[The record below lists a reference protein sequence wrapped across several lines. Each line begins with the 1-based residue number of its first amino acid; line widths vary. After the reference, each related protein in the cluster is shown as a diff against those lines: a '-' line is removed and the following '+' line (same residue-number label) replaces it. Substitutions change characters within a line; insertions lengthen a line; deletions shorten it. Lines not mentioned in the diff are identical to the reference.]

1 MHNLMFQRRNAIL
14 AAGLVGLVLFA
25 AGWAFFTADTATAQ
39 GPALNATAAAADEPV
54 LKAYDVMGQDPAI
67 VAAKLQSQLPAN
79 AGINIATDKR
89 TGKIL
94 VLAAPSAQELIVKLL
109 PQAAPA
115 PAPAA
120 PVNNAPAVK
129 VEPGPR
135 TEKSIQLTKLTAA
148 EFEAAL
154 SRLANRQLPMTTDD
168 SGKVVT
174 YTLAGRDNSATM
186 LSINRTDKTVTVSGT
201 AGLVEGW
208 TRVIAAMDHSKGAAN
223 NSAQLVVPV
232 RNPEAIA
239 NGSLQRA
246 MQLIGQQTGGTQQPA
261 TNRLV
266 SMLFQ
271 PRADQPAPANQP
283 PAAAPPRTAED
294 ILEGGL
300 SGPVQIEYV
309 ESLDMLVI
317 RGNAR
322 DVEKVS
328 EIIKRIEE
336 ESLVSVPE
344 IQIYPLQNVGSDAM
358 ASLVRSLYDQV
369 LSPRQGRVSITSLVK
384 PNSLLLIGRKESI
397 ATVIDLIKRLDVP
410 VDPAGEFRIFELK
423 HTSANEVLQTVQ
435 AFLSGASVGQGT
447 TGQNNN
453 LGAIAGN
460 ITSTALGTRAVL
472 TADYRTNSLIVRAS
486 ARDLAE
492 IEALLAKI
500 DKSESSAVN
509 ELRVFNLKYSLA
521 EELAPVLQSSV
532 TGTAQQNRTQQG
544 NQGQQGG
551 QNQFQQG
558 LQQLQQ
564 QGGQNQNAQQ
574 RAARSIMLQFLT
586 VDSQGKKLLKSG
598 LLTDVRITADG
609 RANSVIVSAP
619 AESMELIGALIR
631 ELDQMPTA
639 EAQIKVFTIQN
650 GDASNL
656 VTMLQNL
663 FGLAVTGGGTNQRGG
678 AGGGNFNFA
687 GAAGTGDTS
696 GDNPLV
702 GLRFSVDQR
711 TNSIIVSG
719 SSGDLNVVE
728 AILLRLDESDI
739 RQRKSTVYR
748 LKNAPAIDVANSIN
762 QLLNSERQI
771 QQVAP
776 TQLSPFEQIEKEVVV
791 VPEQVSNS
799 LIISATPRYFDEIR
813 AIIEQLDMRPPMVM
827 IQVLIAE
834 VQLANNDEFGVELGV
849 QDSVLFDRSLLG
861 NLVSTTNTTTFGNPP
876 TTTQQQNVLAATNE
890 PGFNFNNPLPLG
902 NSGSS
907 TALAQ
912 ADNIGSQGLTNFAL
926 GRTNS
931 ELGFGG
937 LVLSASSNSLS
948 VLLRALSANRRLEVL
963 SRPQVMTL
971 DNQPA
976 FIQVGQRVPRIT
988 GVSINVGVQTNSIVL
1003 ENVGLI
1009 LGVTPRI
1016 SPDGLVVME
1025 IDAEKSEVGPESE
1038 GVPISVN
1045 ATGQVVRSPRFNTTV
1060 AQTTV
1065 SAANGQTIILG
1076 GLIAKSKSDFSRRAP
1091 FLSDIP
1097 VIGHLFRYDSTATTR
1112 RELLIIM
1119 TPRVVRT
1126 QQDSELIKQVE
1137 SARMSWC
1144 LSDVMRI
1151 HGPSGLK
1158 TRNSHFNNDETLVI
1172 YPDQNPNG
1180 EGMPHMVEEEGVH
1193 HLLPGGEMVL
1203 PGGAIPEQIMSTP
1216 AAQGQIIST
1225 TPTLAPMT
1233 PNKTIPGHSIPG
1245 EAGTFSKPIPDELP
1259 PPVPGSI
1266 QPRVI
1271 SPGEMPKTQPG
1282 ASRAPDKSMGLRPQ
1296 QAMFRSADPAPLPT
1310 PASFPAPASNQT
1322 QAPTPSQTTN
1332 PNAATGPALTPATGP
1347 ASAPQATIQLPPPAG
1362 LNASAWQQQMVGTPG
1377 VIPAGAWQAAAPLPP
1392 QQSPYAQPAIY
1403 QTPIMPPAGALIRQ

>member
-1 MHNLMFQRRNAIL
+1 MFS
-14 AAGLVGLVLFA
+14 
-25 AGWAFFTADTATAQ
+25 ADQATAQ
-39 GPALNATAAAADEPV
+39 GPALTPSAAAPAADEPV
-54 LKAYDVMGQDPAI
+54 LKAYDVGGQDPAI

-89 TGKIL
+89 TGRVL
-94 VLAAPSAQELIVKLL
+94 VLAAPSAQELIAKLL
-109 PQAAPA
+109 QPAAPA
-115 PAPAA
+115 GAIAPQNT
-120 PVNNAPAVK
+120 PVAK
-129 VEPGPR
+129 TDPGPR
-135 TEKSIQLTKLTAA
+135 IERSVTLEKLTAA
-148 EFEAAL
+148 EFEQAL
-154 SRLANRQLPMTTDD
+154 AQLANRQLPTTTDVT
-168 SGKVVT
+168 GQLIT

-186 LSINRTDKTVTVSGT
+186 LTVNRTDRTVTISGAT
-201 AGLVEGW
+201 GLVEGW
-208 TRVIAAMDHSKGAAN
+208 SRVIAAMDRTKQTNGKATEA
-223 NSAQLVVPV
+223 VVPV
-232 RNPEAIA
+232 RNPQAVA

-246 MQLIGQQTGGTQQPA
+246 MQLIGEQTGGTATQPA
-261 TNRLV
+261 TSRFA

-271 PRADQPAPANQP
+271 PKNEQPAGP
-283 PAAAPPRTAED
+283 PTNNAQIAEAARNAVD
-294 ILEGGL
+294 ILDGGL
-300 SGPVQIEYV
+300 SGPVQIEYI
-309 ESLDMLVI
+309 ESLDIIVI
-317 RGNAR
+317 KAANPR

-336 ESLVSVPE
+336 ESVSSVPE
-344 IQIYPLQNVGSDAM
+344 ITIYPLQNVSSDAM

-384 PNSLLLIGRKESI
+384 PNSLLLIGRKEGI
-397 ATVIDLIKRLDVP
+397 AAVIDLIKRLDVP

-423 HTSANEVLQTVQ
+423 HTAANEVLQTVQ
-435 AFLSGASVGQGT
+435 AFLSGASVGQGIT
-447 TGQNNN
+447 AQNNFGVQ
-453 LGAIAGN
+453 GAT
-460 ITSTALGTRAVL
+460 ITATGLGTRAVV

-486 ARDLAE
+486 KRDLDE
-492 IEALLAKI
+492 IDALLKEI
-500 DKSESSAVN
+500 DKSSSSAVN

-532 TGTAQQNRTQQG
+532 TGTAQQTRQQG
-544 NQGQQGG
+544 GQGQQGA
-551 QNQFQQG
+551 NQFQQQ
-558 LQQLQQ
+558 LQQLNQ

-609 RANSVIVSAP
+609 RANSIIVSAP

-678 AGGGNFNFA
+678 AGAGAFNFA
-687 GAAGTGDTS
+687 GAAGAGDTS

-748 LKNAPAIDVANSIN
+748 LKNAPAIDVANSIT
-762 QLLNSERQI
+762 QLLNSERQL

-776 TQLSPFEQIEKEVVV
+776 QQLSPFQQIEKEVVV

-849 QDSVLFDRSLLG
+849 QDSVLFDRSLIG
-861 NLVSTTNTTTFGNPP
+861 NLVSTTTSTTFGNPP
-876 TTTQQQNVLAATNE
+876 TTVQNQNVIAATQE
-890 PGFNFNNPLPLG
+890 PGFNFNNQPLG
-902 NSGSS
+902 NTAS
-907 TALAQ
+907 TQSLNQ

-963 SRPQVMTL
+963 SRPQIMTL

-988 GVSINVGVQTNSIVL
+988 NVSVNLGIQNNSITL

-1038 GVPISVN
+1038 GVPIFVN
-1045 ATGQVVRSPRFNTTV
+1045 TTGQVVRSPRFNTSV

-1076 GLIAKSKSDFSRRAP
+1076 GLIAKSKTDFSRRAP

-1097 VIGHLFRYDSTATTR
+1097 VLGHFFRYDSTATTR

-1119 TPRVVRT
+1119 TPRIVRT

-1151 HGPSGLK
+1151 HGPSGLR
-1158 TRNSHFNNDETLVI
+1158 TRKDHFANDETLVI
-1172 YPDQNPNG
+1172 YPDQDPNG
-1180 EGMPHMVEEEGVH
+1180 EGTPHMVEEEGIH
-1193 HLLPGGEMVL
+1193 HMLPGGEMIL
-1203 PGGAIPEQIMSTP
+1203 PSGAIPQEIMSTP
-1216 AAQGQIIST
+1216 AAPGTIIPG
-1225 TPTLAPMT
+1225 TPTLAPVT
-1233 PNKTIPGHSIPG
+1233 PNKTTPGYSIPG
-1245 EAGTFSKPIPDELP
+1245 ETGTFSKPIPGELP
-1259 PPVPGSI
+1259 PPTP
-1266 QPRVI
+1266 PKVI
-1271 SPGEMPKTQPG
+1271 SPGALPNTQPG
-1282 ASRAPDKSMGLRPQ
+1282 ASRSPDKQVGQRPQ
-1296 QAMFRSADPAPLPT
+1296 QALFRSAEPT
-1310 PASFPAPASNQT
+1310 PAPA
-1322 QAPTPSQTTN
+1322 APSS
-1332 PNAATGPALTPATGP
+1332 AMGPTLAPATGP
-1347 ASAPQATIQLPPPAG
+1347 TLAPPQASIQQQSPA
-1362 LNASAWQQQMVGTPG
+1362 LNAGTWQQQMVGN
-1377 VIPAGAWQAAAPLPP
+1377 PAVMPAAAWQNAAPLTAP
-1392 QQSPYAQPAIY
+1392 QSPYAQPALY
-1403 QTPIMPPAGALIRQ
+1403 QTPVQPPADASPPTAPVTIVR

>member
-1 MHNLMFQRRNAIL
+1 MRNLLLQRRNAVL
-14 AAGLVGLVLFA
+14 AAGLLGLVLLA
-25 AGWAFFTADTATAQ
+25 ASGVFFSAESATAQ
-39 GPALNATAAAADEPV
+39 GPALAPSAAADEPV
-54 LKAYDVMGQDPAI
+54 LKAYDVPGQDPAV

-89 TGKIL
+89 TGRVL
-94 VLAAPSAQELIVKLL
+94 VLAAPAAQELIAKLL
-109 PQAAPA
+109 QQAAPA
-115 PAPAA
+115 PVAPANTVQA
-120 PVNNAPAVK
+120 KNPPAAK
-129 VEPGPR
+129 AEPGPR
-135 TEKSIQLTKLTAA
+135 TERSVQLTKLTAP
-148 EFEAAL
+148 EFEQSLA
-154 SRLANRQLPMTTDD
+154 SLANRQLPMTTDAT
-168 SGKVVT
+168 GQLVT
-174 YTLAGRDNSATM
+174 YTLAGRDNAATM
-186 LSINRTDKTVTVSGT
+186 LTVNRTERTVTISGG

-208 TRVIAAMDHSKGAAN
+208 SRVIAAMDRGKEAKGNATEM
-223 NSAQLVVPV
+223 VVPV
-232 RNPEAIA
+232 RNPEAVA

-246 MQLIGQQTGGTQQPA
+246 MQLIGQQTGGTPAPA

-271 PRADQPAPANQP
+271 PLDDQPAV
-283 PAAAPPRTAED
+283 PAAPATPNQQIAEAAQQAVD
-294 ILEGGL
+294 TLERGL
-300 SGPVQIEYV
+300 SGPVQIEYI
-309 ESLDMLVI
+309 ESLDMIVI
-317 RGNAR
+317 IGNLR

-336 ESLVSVPE
+336 ESTQSVPE
-344 IQIYPLQNVGSDAM
+344 IIIYPLQNVGSDAM

-384 PNSLLLIGRKESI
+384 PNSLLLIGRKEGI
-397 ATVIDLIKRLDVP
+397 AAVIDLIKRLDVP
-410 VDPAGEFRIFELK
+410 VDPQGEFRVFELK
-423 HTSANEVLQTVQ
+423 HTAANDVLATVQ
-435 AFLSGASVGQGT
+435 AVLSGASVGQGT
-447 TGQNNN
+447 TGQNVGVQAFQN
-453 LGAIAGN
+453 IASG
-460 ITSTALGTRAVL
+460 LGTRAVV
-472 TADYRTNSLIVRAS
+472 TADYRTNSLIVRAGK
-486 ARDLAE
+486 RDMDE
-492 IEALLAKI
+492 IEALLKDL
-500 DKSESSAVN
+500 DKSSSGAVN

-532 TGTAQQNRTQQG
+532 TGTAQPNRQQG
-544 NQGQQGG
+544 GQGQQG
-551 QNQFQQG
+551 QNQLQQG
-558 LQQLQQ
+558 LQQLQ

-609 RANSVIVSAP
+609 RANSIIVSAP

-663 FGLAVTGGGTNQRGG
+663 FGLAVTGGGVNQRGG
-678 AGGGNFNFA
+678 AGAGAFSFA
-687 GAAGTGDTS
+687 GAGTGDTG

-748 LKNAPAIDVANSIN
+748 LKNAPAIDVANSIT

-771 QQVAP
+771 SQVAP
-776 TQLSPFEQIEKEVVV
+776 QSTSPFQQIEKEVVV

-861 NLVSTTNTTTFGNPP
+861 NLVSTTTSTTFGNPP
-876 TTTQQQNVLAATNE
+876 TTVQQQNVLAATNE
-890 PGFNFNNPLPLG
+890 PGFNFNNQPLG
-902 NSGSS
+902 NSGST
-907 TALAQ
+907 TALNQ

-963 SRPQVMTL
+963 SRPQIMTL

-988 GVSINVGVQTNSIVL
+988 SVSVNLGIQNNAITL

-1038 GVPISVN
+1038 GVPIFVN
-1045 ATGQVVRSPRFNTTV
+1045 TTGQVVRSPRFNTSV

-1076 GLIAKSKSDFSRRAP
+1076 GLIAKSKTDFSRRAP

-1097 VIGHLFRYDSTATTR
+1097 VLGHFFRYDSTTTTR

-1119 TPRVVRT
+1119 TPRIVRT
-1126 QQDSELIKQVE
+1126 QQDSEMVKQVE

-1151 HGPSGLK
+1151 HGPSGLR
-1158 TRNSHFNNDETLVI
+1158 TRKDHFANDETIVI
-1172 YPDQNPNG
+1172 YPDQDPNG
-1180 EGMPHMVEEEGVH
+1180 EGGPLLVEEEGVH
-1193 HLLPGGEMVL
+1193 HMLPGGEMIL
-1203 PGGAIPEQIMSTP
+1203 PGGAIPQQIMSTP
-1216 AAQGQIIST
+1216 AAPGQIISGQSVPGQITPNRT
-1225 TPTLAPMT
+1225 TP
-1233 PNKTIPGHSIPG
+1233 GYSIPG
-1245 EAGTFSKPIPDELP
+1245 ETGTFSKPIPGDLP
-1259 PPVPGSI
+1259 PPLPPS
-1266 QPRVI
+1266 VI
-1271 SPGEMPKTQPG
+1271 PPSALPNVQPG
-1282 ASRAPDKSMGLRPQ
+1282 ASRAPDKQLGQRPQ
-1296 QAMFRSADPAPLPT
+1296 QALFRSADAT
-1310 PASFPAPASNQT
+1310 PAPAI
-1322 QAPTPSQTTN
+1322 PSS
-1332 PNAATGPALTPATGP
+1332 ATGPTLSP
-1347 ASAPQATIQLPPPAG
+1347 PQAGIQLPPPAT
-1362 LNASAWQQQMVGTPG
+1362 LNAGAWQQQMVGTPG
-1377 VIPAGAWQAAAPLPP
+1377 VLPAGAWQAAAPLAS
-1392 QQSPYAQPAIY
+1392 QQTPYAQPALY
-1403 QTPIMPPAGALIRQ
+1403 QTPAAALSPAASDALIRQ

>member
-1 MHNLMFQRRNAIL
+1 MRDLLLQRRKTVL
-14 AAGLVGLVLFA
+14 AASFVCLVLLA
-25 AGWAFFTADTATAQ
+25 ASWVFFSAEDATAQ
-39 GPALNATAAAADEPV
+39 GPALSPQTPAAADEPV
-54 LKAYDVMGQDPAI
+54 LKAYDVSGQDPAV

-89 TGKIL
+89 TGRVL
-94 VLAAPSAQELIVKLL
+94 VLAAPSAQELIAKLL
-109 PQAAPA
+109 QQAAPA
-115 PAPAA
+115 PVAPAPA
-120 PVNNAPAVK
+120 NSTKNAPAVK
-129 VEPGPR
+129 ADPGPR
-135 TEKSIQLTKLTAA
+135 TERSLTLTKLTPS
-148 EFEAAL
+148 EFEQSLAQ
-154 SRLANRQLPMTTDD
+154 LANRQLPMTTDAT
-168 SGKVVT
+168 GQLVT
-174 YTLAGRDNSATM
+174 YTLTGRDNTAT
-186 LSINRTDKTVTVSGT
+186 LLTVNRTDRTVTISGG
-201 AGLVEGW
+201 AGLVDGW
-208 TRVIAAMDHSKGAAN
+208 SRVIAAMDRSKEPTAN
-223 NSAQLVVPV
+223 TTELVVPV
-232 RNPEAIA
+232 RNAEAVA

-246 MQLIGQQTGGTQQPA
+246 MQLIGQQTGGTPA
-261 TNRLV
+261 QSSTSRFA

-271 PRADQPAPANQP
+271 PLGDQPAAPATPNQQIAE
-283 PAAAPPRTAED
+283 AARNAVD
-294 ILEGGL
+294 ILDGGL
-300 SGPVQIEYV
+300 SGPVSIEYI
-309 ESLDMLVI
+309 ESLDIIVI
-317 RGNAR
+317 KAGNQR
-322 DVEKVS
+322 DADKVS
-328 EIIKRIEE
+328 EIIRRIEE
-336 ESLVSVPE
+336 ESLQSVPE
-344 IQIYPLQNVGSDAM
+344 IVIYPLQNVGSDAM

-397 ATVIDLIKRLDVP
+397 ASVIDLIKRLDVP

-423 HTSANEVLQTVQ
+423 HTAANEVLQTVQ

-447 TGQNNN
+447 TGQNFGVQ
-453 LGAIAGN
+453 GAT
-460 ITSTALGTRAVL
+460 ITATGLGTRAVV
-472 TADYRTNSLIVRAS
+472 TADYRTNSLIVRAGK
-486 ARDLAE
+486 RDLEE
-492 IEALLAKI
+492 IEALLKEI
-500 DKSESSAVN
+500 DKSSSAAVN

-532 TGTAQQNRTQQG
+532 TGTAAQGRTT
-544 NQGQQGG
+544 GQQGG
-551 QNQFQQG
+551 QGGQQNQFQQG

-564 QGGQNQNAQQ
+564 PGGQNQNAQQ

-586 VDSQGKKLLKSG
+586 VDAQGKKLLKSG

-609 RANSVIVSAP
+609 RANSIIVSAP

-650 GDASNL
+650 GDAANL

-678 AGGGNFNFA
+678 VGAGAFNFA
-687 GAAGTGDTS
+687 GAAGGDTG

-748 LKNAPAIDVANSIN
+748 LKNAPAIDVANSIT

-776 TQLSPFEQIEKEVVV
+776 TQLSPFQQIEKEVVV

-834 VQLANNDEFGVELGV
+834 VQLANNDEFGVELGI
-849 QDSVLFDRSLLG
+849 QDSVLFDRSLVG
-861 NLVSTTNTTTFGNPP
+861 NLVSTTTSTTFGNPP
-876 TTTQQQNVLAATNE
+876 TTVQNQNVIAATQE
-890 PGFNFNNPLPLG
+890 PGFNFNNQPLG
-902 NSGSS
+902 NTAST
-907 TALAQ
+907 TALNQ

-963 SRPQVMTL
+963 SRPQIMTL

-988 GVSINVGVQTNSIVL
+988 SVSVNLGIQNNSITL

-1038 GVPISVN
+1038 GVPIFVN
-1045 ATGQVVRSPRFNTTV
+1045 TTGQVVRSPRFNTSV

-1076 GLIAKSKSDFSRRAP
+1076 GLIAKSKTDFSRRAP

-1119 TPRVVRT
+1119 TPRIVRT

-1151 HGPSGLK
+1151 HGPSGLR
-1158 TRNSHFNNDETLVI
+1158 TRKDHFNNDETLVI
-1172 YPDQNPNG
+1172 YPDQDPNG

-1193 HLLPGGEMVL
+1193 HMLPGGEMIL
-1203 PGGAIPEQIMSTP
+1203 PSGAIPQQIMSTP
-1216 AAQGQIIST
+1216 AAPGEVIST
-1225 TPTLAPMT
+1225 QPVPPSVM
-1233 PNKTIPGHSIPG
+1233 PNKTSPGYSIPG
-1245 EAGTFSKPIPDELP
+1245 ETGTFSKPIPGDLP
-1259 PPVPGSI
+1259 PPLPSSVIPPGALPS
-1266 QPRVI
+1266 
-1271 SPGEMPKTQPG
+1271 TQPG
-1282 ASRAPDKSMGLRPQ
+1282 ASRAPDKQIGQRPQ
-1296 QAMFRSADPAPLPT
+1296 QALFRSADAT
-1310 PASFPAPASNQT
+1310 PAPAV
-1322 QAPTPSQTTN
+1322 PSS
-1332 PNAATGPALTPATGP
+1332 ATGPALVPATGP
-1347 ASAPQATIQLPPPAG
+1347 TLAPPQAGIQLPPPGLMNAG
-1362 LNASAWQQQMVGTPG
+1362 AWQQQTVGTPG
-1377 VIPAGAWQAAAPLPP
+1377 VIPAVAWQNAAPLPP
-1392 QQSPYAQPAIY
+1392 QQMSSAQPALY
-1403 QTPIMPPAGALIRQ
+1403 QTPVMPPAGALIRQ

>member
-1 MHNLMFQRRNAIL
+1 MRNLLLARRNTVM
-14 AAGLVGLVLFA
+14 AACLICLIMLA
-25 AGWAFFTADTATAQ
+25 AGWAFFSADAATAQ
-39 GPALNATAAAADEPV
+39 GPALAAPAAAADEPV
-54 LKAYDVMGQDPAI
+54 LKAYDVGGQDPAV

-89 TGKIL
+89 TGRVL
-94 VLAAPSAQELIVKLL
+94 VLAAPSAQDLIAKLL
-109 PQAAPA
+109 QQPAPMVPAAPA
-115 PAPAA
+115 K
-120 PVNNAPAVK
+120 NAPAVK
-129 VEPGPR
+129 ADPGPR
-135 TEKSIQLTKLTAA
+135 TERSVTLAKLTAP
-148 EFEAAL
+148 EFEQAL
-154 SRLANRQLPMTTDD
+154 SRLANRQLPMTTDA
-168 SGKVVT
+168 SGQIVT
-174 YTLAGRDNSATM
+174 YTLAGRDNAATM
-186 LSINRTDKTVTVSGT
+186 LTVNRTDRTVTISGG
-201 AGLVEGW
+201 AGLVDGW
-208 TRVIAAMDHSKGAAN
+208 SRVIAAMDRSKEATGKDTEV
-223 NSAQLVVPV
+223 VVPI
-232 RNPEAIA
+232 RNPEAVA

-246 MQLIGQQTGGTQQPA
+246 MQLIGQQTGGTPAPA

-271 PRADQPAPANQP
+271 PRNDQPAVPAV
-283 PAAAPPRTAED
+283 PATPNAQIAEAARTAVD
-294 ILEGGL
+294 IMDGGL
-300 SGPVQIEYV
+300 SGPVSIEYI
-309 ESLDMLVI
+309 ESLDIIVI
-317 RGNAR
+317 RASNQR
-322 DVEKVS
+322 DADKVS
-328 EIIKRIEE
+328 EIIRRIEE
-336 ESLVSVPE
+336 ESQQSVPE
-344 IQIYPLQNVGSDAM
+344 IQIYPLQNVSSDAM

-384 PNSLLLIGRKESI
+384 PNALLLIGRKESI
-397 ATVIDLIKRLDVP
+397 ASVIDLIKRLDVT
-410 VDPAGEFRIFELK
+410 VDPSGEFRIFELK
-423 HTSANEVLQTVQ
+423 HTAANEVLQTVQ
-435 AFLSGASVGQGT
+435 AFLSGASVGQGLT
-447 TGQNNN
+447 NQNNN
-453 LGAIAGN
+453 AGVFGAT
-460 ITSTALGTRAVL
+460 ITATGLGTRAVV

-486 ARDLAE
+486 KRDLDE
-492 IEALLAKI
+492 IEALLKEI
-500 DKSESSAVN
+500 DKSSSSAVN
-509 ELRVFNLKYSLA
+509 ELKVFNLKYSLA

-532 TGTAQQNRTQQG
+532 TGTAAQNRTQGQQG
-544 NQGQQGG
+544 NQGGQGG
-551 QNQFQQG
+551 QNQLQQG

-564 QGGQNQNAQQ
+564 QGQGQNQNAQQ

-609 RANSVIVSAP
+609 RANSIIVSAP

-663 FGLAVTGGGTNQRGG
+663 FGLAVTGGGAANQRGG
-678 AGGGNFNFA
+678 GGAGAFNFA
-687 GAAGTGDTS
+687 GAAGGDTG

-748 LKNAPAIDVANSIN
+748 LKNAPAIDVANSIT
-762 QLLNSERQI
+762 QLLNSERQL

-776 TQLSPFEQIEKEVVV
+776 QQLSPFQQIEKEVVV

-861 NLVSTTNTTTFGNPP
+861 NLVSTTNTTTFGNPA
-876 TTTQQQNVLAATNE
+876 TTVQQQNVLAATNE
-890 PGFNFNNPLPLG
+890 PGYNFNNQPLG

-907 TALAQ
+907 TSLAN
-912 ADNIGSQGLTNFAL
+912 ADAIGPQGLTNFAL

-963 SRPQVMTL
+963 SRPQIMTL

-988 GVSINVGVQTNSIVL
+988 SVSVNLGIQNNAITL

-1038 GVPISVN
+1038 GVPIFVN
-1045 ATGQVVRSPRFNTTV
+1045 TTGQVVRSPRFNTSV

-1076 GLIAKSKSDFSRRAP
+1076 GLIAKSKTDFSRRAP

-1097 VIGHLFRYDSTATTR
+1097 VLGHFFRYDSTATTR

-1126 QQDSELIKQVE
+1126 QQDSELVKQVE

-1151 HGPSGLK
+1151 HGPSGLR

-1172 YPDQNPNG
+1172 YPDQDPNG
-1180 EGMPHMVEEEGVH
+1180 EGTPHMVEEEGVH
-1193 HLLPGGEMVL
+1193 HMLPGGEMIL
-1203 PGGAIPEQIMSTP
+1203 PGGAIPQQIMSTP
-1216 AAQGQIIST
+1216 AAPGTIISGQ
-1225 TPTLAPMT
+1225 PVPPSVM
-1233 PNKTIPGHSIPG
+1233 PNKTVPGYSIPG
-1245 EAGTFSKPIPDELP
+1245 ETGTFSKPIPGDLP
-1259 PPVPGSI
+1259 PPLPPNVIPPSAL
-1266 QPRVI
+1266 PRT
-1271 SPGEMPKTQPG
+1271 PPG
-1282 ASRAPDKSMGLRPQ
+1282 ASRAPDKQLGQRPQ
-1296 QAMFRSADPAPLPT
+1296 QAMFRSADAT
-1310 PASFPAPASNQT
+1310 PAPAV
-1322 QAPTPSQTTN
+1322 PSS
-1332 PNAATGPALTPATGP
+1332 ATGPALAPANGP
-1347 ASAPQATIQLPPPAG
+1347 TLAPPQANIQLPPPGLMNAG
-1362 LNASAWQQQMVGTPG
+1362 AWQQQTVGAPGVMPASAWQN
-1377 VIPAGAWQAAAPLPP
+1377 AAPLSP
-1392 QQSPYAQPAIY
+1392 QQSPYAQTALY
-1403 QTPIMPPAGALIRQ
+1403 QTPAMPPANMQPQAAQQPSVPGVLIRQ

>member
-1 MHNLMFQRRNAIL
+1 MRNLMFQRRNAAL
-14 AAGLVGLVLFA
+14 AAGLVCLVLLA
-25 AGWAFFTADTATAQ
+25 ASWAFFSADAATAQ
-39 GPALNATAAAADEPV
+39 GPTLNAANAAAEEPV
-54 LKAYDVMGQDPAI
+54 LKSYDVAGQDPAV

-89 TGKIL
+89 TGRVL
-94 VLAAPSAQELIVKLL
+94 VLAAPSAQTLIAKLL
-109 PQAAPA
+109 QQAVPA
-115 PAPAA
+115 PANAIPL
-120 PVNNAPAVK
+120 PNAPAVK
-129 VEPGPR
+129 ADPGPR
-135 TEKSIQLTKLTAA
+135 TEKSVQLAKLNAA
-148 EFEAAL
+148 EFEASL
-154 SRLANRQLPMTTDD
+154 SRLANRQLPMTTDA
-168 SGKVVT
+168 SGQVVT

-186 LSINRTDKTVTVSGT
+186 LSVNRTDRTVTVSG
-201 AGLVEGW
+201 AGGLVEGW
-208 TRVIAAMDHSKGAAN
+208 TRVIAAMDHGKEPAGNASE
-223 NSAQLVVPV
+223 LVVPV
-232 RNPEAIA
+232 RNPEAVA

-246 MQLIGQQTGGTQQPA
+246 MQLIGQQTGGTTTQPA

-271 PRADQPAPANQP
+271 PKNDQPAAANQP
-283 PAAAPPRTAED
+283 PALAQPRTAED

-300 SGPVQIEYV
+300 SGPVQIEYI
-309 ESLDMLVI
+309 ESLDIIVI
-317 RGNAR
+317 KGNQR

-344 IQIYPLQNVGSDAM
+344 IQIYALQNVGSDAM

-410 VDPAGEFRIFELK
+410 VDPSGEFRIFELK
-423 HTSANEVLQTVQ
+423 HTAANEVLQTVQ
-435 AFLSGASVGQGT
+435 AFLSGATVGGGT
-447 TGQNNN
+447 TGQNNF
-453 LGAIAGN
+453 GVQSGT
-460 ITSTALGTRAVL
+460 ITSTALGTRAVV
-472 TADYRTNSLIVRAS
+472 TADYRTNSLIVRAGP
-486 ARDLAE
+486 RDLAE
-492 IEALLAKI
+492 IEALLKEI
-500 DKSESSAVN
+500 DKSSSSAVN

-532 TGTAQQNRTQQG
+532 TGTAQQQTRQGQG
-544 NQGQQGG
+544 NQGQQG

-609 RANSVIVSAP
+609 RANSIIVSAP

-650 GDASNL
+650 GDAANL

-663 FGLAVTGGGTNQRGG
+663 FGLAVTGGGVNNRGG
-678 AGGGNFNFA
+678 AGAGNFNFA
-687 GAAGTGDTS
+687 GAASGGDTG

-861 NLVSTTNTTTFGNPP
+861 NLVSTTNTTTFGNPA
-876 TTTQQQNVLAATNE
+876 TTVQQQNVLAATNE
-890 PGFNFNNPLPLG
+890 PGYNFNNQPLG

-907 TALAQ
+907 TSLAQ

-963 SRPQVMTL
+963 SRPQIMTL

-988 GVSINVGVQTNSIVL
+988 SVSVNLGIQNNAITL

-1038 GVPISVN
+1038 GVPIFVN
-1045 ATGQVVRSPRFNTTV
+1045 TTGQVVRSPRFNTSV

-1076 GLIAKSKSDFSRRAP
+1076 GLIAKSKTDFSRRAP

-1097 VIGHLFRYDSTATTR
+1097 VLGHFFRYDSTTTTR

-1151 HGPSGLK
+1151 HGPSGLR
-1158 TRNSHFNNDETLVI
+1158 TRKDHFANDETLVI
-1172 YPDQNPNG
+1172 YPDQDPNG

-1193 HLLPGGEMVL
+1193 HMLPGGEMIL

-1216 AAQGQIIST
+1216 AGQGQIISGVPT
-1225 TPTLAPMT
+1225 TAPVT
-1233 PNKTIPGHSIPG
+1233 PNKTVPGYAIPG
-1245 EAGTFSKPIPDELP
+1245 ETGTFSKPIPDELP
-1259 PPVPGSI
+1259 PPLPPGATK
-1266 QPRVI
+1266 PRVI
-1271 SPGEMPKTQPG
+1271 SPGELPKTQPG
-1282 ASRAPDKSMGLRPQ
+1282 ASRAPDKSFGQRPQ
-1296 QAMFRSADPAPLPT
+1296 QALFRSADPAPLPT
-1310 PASFPAPASNQT
+1310 PTATSASATAPITKPAS
-1322 QAPTPSQTTN
+1322 TPN
-1332 PNAATGPALTPATGP
+1332 VVTGPALAPATG
-1347 ASAPQATIQLPPPAG
+1347 AAIAPQAGIQLPAPAT
-1362 LNASAWQQQMVGTPG
+1362 LNAGAWQQQMVGAPG
-1377 VIPAGAWQAAAPLPP
+1377 VMPAGAWQTAAPLPP
-1392 QQSPYAQPAIY
+1392 QQAPYAQPALY
-1403 QTPIMPPAGALIRQ
+1403 QTPVMPPAGAPGTLIRQ

>member
-1 MHNLMFQRRNAIL
+1 MHNLLIQRRNAAL
-14 AAGLVGLVLFA
+14 AAGLICLVLLA
-25 AGWAFFTADTATAQ
+25 ASWAFFSADAATAQ
-39 GPALNATAAAADEPV
+39 GPALNSANAGADEPV
-54 LKAYDVMGQDPAI
+54 LKSYDTMGQDPA
-67 VAAKLQSQLPAN
+67 VLAAKLQSQLPAN

-89 TGKIL
+89 SGKIL
-94 VLAAPSAQELIVKLL
+94 VLAVPSAQELIVKLL
-109 PQAAPA
+109 HQAAPA
-115 PAPAA
+115 VAPAA
-120 PVNNAPAVK
+120 LAKNAPAAK
-129 VEPGPR
+129 ADPGQR
-135 TEKSIQLTKLTAA
+135 TERSVTLAKLTAA

-154 SRLANRQLPMTTDD
+154 SRLANRQLPVTTDAT
-168 SGKVVT
+168 GQIAT
-174 YTLAGRDNSATM
+174 YTLAGRDNTATM
-186 LSINRTDKTVTVSGT
+186 LSVNRTDRTITVSGG

-208 TRVIAAMDHSKGAAN
+208 SRVITAMDQSKEVVG
-223 NSAQLVVPV
+223 NSAELVVPV
-232 RNPEAIA
+232 RNPEAVA

-246 MQLIGQQTGGTQQPA
+246 MTLIGQQTGGTQQPA
-261 TNRLV
+261 TNRLA

-283 PAAAPPRTAED
+283 PAAAPARTAED

-300 SGPVQIEYV
+300 SGPVQIEYI
-309 ESLDMLVI
+309 ESLDIIVI
-317 RGNAR
+317 KGNPR

-344 IQIYPLQNVGSDAM
+344 IVIYPLQNVSSDAM

-397 ATVIDLIKRLDVP
+397 TTVVDLIKRLDVP

-435 AFLSGASVGQGT
+435 AFLSGASVGQGLT
-447 TGQNNN
+447 NQNNAGVF
-453 LGAIAGN
+453 GAT
-460 ITSTALGTRAVL
+460 ITATGLGTRAVV

-486 ARDLAE
+486 KRDLDE
-492 IEALLAKI
+492 IAALLKEI
-500 DKSESSAVN
+500 DKSSSSAVN
-509 ELRVFNLKYSLA
+509 DLKVFNLKYSLA
-521 EELAPVLQSSV
+521 EELAPVLQSSI
-532 TGTAQQNRTQQG
+532 TGTAQQNRTQGQQG
-544 NQGQQGG
+544 GQGQQG

-609 RANSVIVSAP
+609 RANSIIVSAP

-650 GDASNL
+650 GDAANL

-663 FGLAVTGGGTNQRGG
+663 FGLAVTGGGVNNRGG

-687 GAAGTGDTS
+687 GAAAGGDTS

-748 LKNAPAIDVANSIN
+748 LKNAPSIDVANSIN
-762 QLLNSERQI
+762 QLLNSQRQL

-776 TQLSPFEQIEKEVVV
+776 AQLSPFEQIEKEVIV

-861 NLVSTTNTTTFGNPP
+861 NLVTTTNTTTFGNPA
-876 TTTQQQNVLAATNE
+876 TTVQQQTVLAATNE
-890 PGFNFNNPLPLG
+890 PGFNFNNTGPLP

-912 ADNIGSQGLTNFAL
+912 ADNVGSQGLTNFAL
-926 GRTNS
+926 GRTNN

-963 SRPQVMTL
+963 SRPQIMTL

-988 GVSINVGVQTNSIVL
+988 SVSVNLGIQNNAITL

-1038 GVPISVN
+1038 GVPIFVN
-1045 ATGQVVRSPRFNTTV
+1045 TTGQVVRSPRFNTSV

-1076 GLIAKSKSDFSRRAP
+1076 GLIAKSKTDFSRRAP

-1097 VIGHLFRYDSTATTR
+1097 VVGHLFRYDSTATTR

-1151 HGPSGLK
+1151 HGPSGLR
-1158 TRNSHFNNDETLVI
+1158 TRKDHFANDETLVI
-1172 YPDQNPNG
+1172 YPDQDPNG

-1193 HLLPGGEMVL
+1193 HMLPGGELVM

-1216 AAQGQIIST
+1216 AAQGQIISG
-1225 TPTLAPMT
+1225 TPTPSIMV
-1233 PNKTIPGHSIPG
+1233 PNKTEPGHSIPG
-1245 EAGTFSKPIPDELP
+1245 ETGTFSKPIPDELP
-1259 PPVPGSI
+1259 PPLPPGVN
-1266 QPRVI
+1266 PRVI
-1271 SPGEMPKTQPG
+1271 PPG
-1282 ASRAPDKSMGLRPQ
+1282 ALPKNTVPGAEKSMGQRSQ
-1296 QAMFRSADPAPLPT
+1296 QALFRSADPAPVPT
-1310 PASFPAPASNQT
+1310 PTVTSTTATTPAVKPA
-1322 QAPTPSQTTN
+1322 ATPN
-1332 PNAATGPALTPATGP
+1332 VATGPTLTPATGP
-1347 ASAPQATIQLPPPAG
+1347 TLAPQANIQLPPSG
-1362 LNASAWQQQMVGTPG
+1362 NLNAVAWQQQMVGAPG
-1377 VIPAGAWQAAAPLPP
+1377 VMPAGAWQAATPLPP
-1392 QQSPYAQPAIY
+1392 QQPSYAQPAVY
-1403 QTPIMPPAGALIRQ
+1403 QTPVMPPAGALIRQ